1 MAKTKITGR
10 RTTKES
16 PRLKVVNPGKGL
28 NIHVSD
34 NLIDDREASDLQN
47 VQFVEAGG
55 VGKRYGYT
63 AYGTG
68 LANNP
73 RGLGTLLDS
82 SGSRYLCTVDGT
94 QLKYIK
100 DSGATWTAATGATF
114 TSGKAT
120 VMVQARSQL
129 IVWNGTDGGIYFD
142 GSACTQP
149 GTMPSAKFGLFYKS
163 FHFAAG
169 TGTQVNRLYISTVT
183 DATDF
188 TNAATTLNNSTE
200 VPGATVFAGTGA
212 NFIDIDKD
220 DGDKIQAITTFQD
233 SVIVFKERSIHQVT
247 LDSSG
252 TPSVALVT
260 RAMGAVSHKAVV
272 QAENDVFFM
281 SRRGVFVLGN
291 EPQFFTA
298 IRTNELSTRV
308 TEKMRLI
315 SAANL
320 SLSAGAYFDYKY
332 YLGVPEGGTSVN
344 NILWTYDRRYLAF
357 ARTKSGVFNAESFA
371 TYIDTNNNENLYFT
385 SSNSAAVYKVSQAYN
400 DNGSAID
407 AYWIS
412 KAYDAGD
419 FDITKR
425 WIYVDLLFRQVS
437 GSIAITI
444 YNDAGTLIGSASIP
458 APTSTGELGN
468 QLLGNE
474 LLGGDPSVQTYSGT
488 NSASINVPYRVPIRK
503 NSRSIKVKI
512 ANANTNETFIL
523 NALIF
528 GYIPYSQ
535 FRFPSANKLTV
546 S

>member
-1 MAKTKITGR
+1 MAKTNITPR
-10 RTTKES
+10 KTTKES
-16 PRLKVVNPGKGL
+16 PRLKVTNPGKGL
-28 NIHVSD
+28 NVHVSD

-47 VQFVEAGG
+47 IQFVEAGG
-55 VGKRYGYT
+55 VSKRYGFT
-63 AYGTG
+63 SYGTG
-68 LANNP
+68 LTNNP
-73 RGLGTLLDS
+73 RGLGTLLDA
-82 SGSRYLCTVDGT
+82 SGSRYLCTIDGT
-94 QLKYIK
+94 SLKYIK
-100 DSGATWTAATGATF
+100 DSGSTWTAATGATF
-114 TSGKAT
+114 TASNPV

-129 IVWNGTDGGIYFD
+129 IIWNGADGGIYFD

-149 GTMPSAKFGLFYKS
+149 GTMPKAKFGLFYKS
-163 FHFAAG
+163 FHFASG
-169 TGTQVNRLYISTVT
+169 TPGQINRLYISTVT

-200 VPGATVFAGTGA
+200 VPGATVFSGSGA

-220 DGDKIQAITTFQD
+220 DGDRIQGLSTFQD

-260 RAMGAVSHKAVV
+260 RSLGAVSHKAIVA
-272 QAENDVFFM
+272 AENDVFFF
-281 SRRGVFVLGN
+281 SRRGGYVLGN
-291 EPQFFTA
+291 EPQFFTS
-298 IRTNELSTRV
+298 IRTNELTTRI
-308 TEKMRLI
+308 TERMKLI

-320 SLSAGAYFDYKY
+320 SLSAGIYYDYKWF
-332 YLGVPEGGTSVN
+332 LSVPEGGTSVN
-344 NILWTYDRRYLAF
+344 NLLWTYDRRYLAF
-357 ARTKSGVFNAESFA
+357 ARSKAGTFNAESFA
-371 TYIDTNNNENLYFT
+371 TYIDTNNNENLFFT
-385 SSNSAAVYKVSQAYN
+385 SSNSANVYKANQAYN
-400 DNGSAID
+400 DDGTAID

-425 WIYVDLLFRQVS
+425 WIYVDLLFRQIS
-437 GSIAITI
+437 GSISITI
-444 YNDAGTLIGSASIP
+444 FDDQGSLIGSATIP
-458 APTSTGELGN
+458 APTSTGELAN

-503 NSRSIKVKI
+503 NSRSIKIKI
-512 ANANTNETFIL
+512 ANSSANQNFIL
-523 NALIF
+523 NALVF